1 MIKILI
7 ADDHP
12 IVRRGLRE
20 LIEDEADMIVEC
32 EASSSDD
39 TIENLRLSKI
49 DIVLL
54 DISMPG
60 KSGLDL
66 LQDLKNEFP
75 EIRILVLSALAEEI
89 YAKRALKSGAHG
101 FINKESAPEEL
112 IKAIRKVFSGKKYV
126 SPQLAEILV
135 DDLSAGSERFLHDK
149 LSDREFEVL
158 RMIGSGKSVG
168 DIAKHLNL
176 SITTISTYRTRIL
189 EKMGLK
195 NNSEIIRYC
204 VNEKLLNDQ

>member
-32 EASSSDD
+32 EASSSDE
-39 TIENLRLSKI
+39 TINNLRLSKI
-49 DIVLL
+49 DVVLL

-89 YAKRALKSGAHG
+89 YAKRALKGGAHG

-112 IKAIRKVFSGKKYV
+112 IQAIRKVHSGKKYV

-135 DDLSAGSERFLHDK
+135 NDLSDDNPKFLHDK

-168 DIAKHLNL
+168 DIAKHLKL

-195 NNSEIIRYC
+195 NNSEIIQYC
-204 VNEKLLNDQ
+204 INEKLLNSQ

>member
-20 LIEDEADMIVEC
+20 LVEDETDMKVEA
-32 EASSSDD
+32 EASSSD
-39 TIENLRLSKI
+39 EALVKMRKRKI
-49 DIVLL
+49 DVILL

-66 LQDLKNEFP
+66 IFDIKNEFP
-75 EIRILVLSALAEEI
+75 QKSILVLSALAEEI
-89 YAKRALKSGAHG
+89 YAKRAIKSGAHG

-112 IKAIRKVFSGKKYV
+112 IQAIRKVYSGKKYV
-126 SPQLAEILV
+126 SPQLAEILAN
-135 DDLSAGSERFLHDK
+135 DLSRGNEHSLHEN

-158 RMIGSGKSVG
+158 RLIGGGKSIG
-168 DIAKHLNL
+168 EIAKYLNL
-176 SITTISTYRTRIL
+176 SSTTISTYRTRIL

-195 NNSEIIRYC
+195 NNSEIIQYC
-204 VNEKLLNDQ
+204 VNEKLLIDK